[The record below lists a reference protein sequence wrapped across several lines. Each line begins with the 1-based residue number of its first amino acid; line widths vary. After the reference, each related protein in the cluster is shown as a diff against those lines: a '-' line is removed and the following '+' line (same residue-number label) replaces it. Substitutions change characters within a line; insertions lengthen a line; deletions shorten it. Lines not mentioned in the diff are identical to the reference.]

1 MEYTPMV
8 SRLDVIVKPP
18 INTGPTSPVV
28 PGRIDPIRKPLPA
41 PTPDITLPPRLGRP
55 PTAADL
61 IIKRTFDGLTPE
73 QAEKK
78 IFTALK
84 GPVLAENRAL
94 VDGTIK
100 QRVRDM
106 QVALNNVFTPGTP
119 NRRFLDS
126 QMPAKINVIGSMSGS
141 NPVVYQ
147 VTKEGQPPKYFT
159 KGWSGG
165 FTELTKP
172 PIQQVMNA
180 EISLEP
186 RGIRM
191 GYPAWENKALAGQL
205 TTITEL

>member
-1 MEYTPMV
+1 MV

-18 INTGPTSPVV
+18 INTRPTSPVV
-28 PGRIDPIRKPLPA
+28 PGRVDPIRKPLPA
-41 PTPDITLPPRLGRP
+41 PTPNITLPPRLGRP

-61 IIKRTFDGLTPE
+61 IIKRTFDGLTPD

-119 NRRFLDS
+119 NRQFLDS
-126 QMPAKINVIGSMSGS
+126 QTVSA
-141 NPVVYQ
+141 
-147 VTKEGQPPKYFT
+147 
-159 KGWSGG
+159 SGG
-165 FTELTKP
+165 GAART
-172 PIQQVMNA
+172 VSRNA
-180 EISLEP
+180 STLRFPTSTPSARLRVSYGQNRNDASSGVCTSTTARSSIAGE
-186 RGIRM
+186 RGAFEFVS
-191 GYPAWENKALAGQL
+191 GGSVLS
-205 TTITEL
+205 